1 MGAFQSPPVMVP
13 LPSPGVLLRSPG
25 VPALLPG
32 PPPMVPTARGPGPAP
47 KRALPLLPLEVEL
60 VPFWLEGKALLP
72 WVLADE
78 LREEDWGR
86 L

>member
-1 MGAFQSPPVMVP
+1 
-13 LPSPGVLLRSPG
+13 
-25 VPALLPG
+25 
-32 PPPMVPTARGPGPAP
+32 MVPTARGPGPAP
-47 KRALPLLPLEVEL
+47 KRALPLPFEVEL

-72 WVLADE
+72 WVLAEE